1 VRSIIISG
9 LVLAAATL
17 GISTV
22 ATVASAT
29 SAPTPSPAPG
39 PPVTPPGFAATFNGA
54 SELPAKLGAA
64 TTLAPE
70 DVLTS
75 VACVWAKDCVA
86 VGFNLTANNSASGA
100 PITAL
105 WNGSGW
111 RAVPVP
117 LPAGSLGAQLTSVS
131 CEPGGCLATGTYR
144 IAGGRDFPLAASWT
158 GHGWTFA
165 KPPVPAGGISA
176 VRSAYPN
183 AVSCASA
190 SRCVAVGEYFLAK
203 TNAEGMF
210 AETWNGSRWTVSAI
224 ATPAGG
230 AATLSGITCRTA
242 TDCVAVGSLTPKGS
256 TISGTLVE
264 AWTGGSWTRQAAPT
278 PAGAGLSAS
287 LEGVSC
293 ASATSCVA
301 VGSRYTAG
309 PSSRPTVTGFTEV
322 RSGTTWKLHAIPVP
336 AGRDSAL
343 GGVACTSPTRCFA
356 AGDTMM
362 HANHDYAYPYAAIWN
377 GGTWSSIPVPA
388 VPKASADFWAGG
400 FGSVDCV
407 SATDCVATGSE
418 GAIHSAGSRGLTGV
432 WIEPHWK
439 LASFG

>member
-9 LVLAAATL
+9 LAVAAAAL
-17 GISTV
+17 GISALA
-22 ATVASAT
+22 ATASAT
-29 SAPTPSPAPG
+29 ATPG
-39 PPVTPPGFAATFNGA
+39 PVPGSPVILPGSAIPFAGVR
-54 SELPAKLGAA
+54 ELPAKLGAA
-64 TTLAPE
+64 AKAAPE

-75 VACVWAKDCVA
+75 VSCVWAKDCVA
-86 VGFNLTANNSASGA
+86 VGFNYTANNSASGA

-111 RAVPVP
+111 RAIPVP

-131 CEPGGCLATGTYR
+131 CKPGACLATGTYR

-158 GHGWTFA
+158 GHGWTFT

-190 SRCVAVGEYFLAK
+190 SSCVAVGEYFLAK
-203 TNAEGMF
+203 TNAQAMF

-224 ATPAGG
+224 ATPAAGT
-230 AATLSGITCRTA
+230 AALSGITCRTA
-242 TDCVAVGSLTPKGS
+242 TDCVAVGSLTPRGA
-256 TISGTLVE
+256 TISGVLVE
-264 AWTGGSWTRQAAPT
+264 AWNGGSWTRQAAPT
-278 PAGAGLSAS
+278 PAGAGLSAF
-287 LEGVSC
+287 LEDISC

-301 VGSRYTAG
+301 VGSQYTAG
-309 PSSRPTVTGFTEV
+309 SSSRPTATGFTEV
-322 RSGTTWKLHAIPVP
+322 RSGATWKLHAIPVP

-343 GGVACTSPTRCFA
+343 GGVSCTSPTRCFA
-356 AGDTMM
+356 AGDTMI

-388 VPKASADFWAGG
+388 VPKTSTDFWAGG
-400 FGSVDCV
+400 FGSVACV

-418 GAIHSAGSRGLTGV
+418 GAIHSVGSHGLTGV